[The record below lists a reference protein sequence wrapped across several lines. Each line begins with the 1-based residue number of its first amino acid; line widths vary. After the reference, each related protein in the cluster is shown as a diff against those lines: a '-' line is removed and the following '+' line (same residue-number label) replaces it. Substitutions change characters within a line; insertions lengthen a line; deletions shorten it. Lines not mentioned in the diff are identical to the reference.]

1 MLKINSCQYYLLNT
15 SSLLV
20 SVLFIAAL
28 LWISAISLTNTANA
42 VMHEAGLA
50 ASNNMTQANNSNN
63 AATQAT
69 EGQESSNATASTVV
83 RDSVFAY
90 LEGRVIPSFDFIHL
104 YDTTP
109 YMIMDGH
116 VAAKLPCNEQS
127 QTPLR
132 ILIGQAPNMT
142 FSALELVETLSEPG
156 QTCMYHADLHS
167 AHVDQQGTAEGRI
180 ITDIAIMNPTLS
192 DIQLPVTSTVVIGVN
207 EIMPLDEG
215 AHEEHGVEPAGAG
228 VGEEHVH

>member
-1 MLKINSCQYYLLNT
+1 MG
-15 SSLLV
+15 
-20 SVLFIAAL
+20 VLSITAL
-28 LWISAISLTNTANA
+28 LWIGAISVTNTANA
-42 VMHEAGLA
+42 AMHESGLA
-50 ASNNMTQANNSNN
+50 APNNITQTGSNN

-69 EGQESSNATASTVV
+69 EGQESSNATSTVV

-127 QTPLR
+127 QTQLR

-142 FSALELVETLSEPG
+142 FAALELVETLSEPG

-167 AHVDQQGTAEGRI
+167 AHVDQQVAAEGRI

-215 AHEEHGVEPAGAG
+215 GHEEHGAGAEG
-228 VGEEHVH
+228 LGDRGGHLH